1 MRKKI
6 NIAIVGFGNIGS
18 YFYKTLAKNQKKIA
32 IKTGKIPSIKYICVK
47 NINKKRSIQIPKSK
61 RIKNPL
67 LLTSKKDVDLI
78 VELVGGAE
86 GVAKKL
92 IFSALRNKK
101 HVITANKSLIAKYG
115 DELAHI
121 AEKNKVNLEA
131 NIINEKYIDSSVE
144 FSEFV
149 KKIHKKN
156 LPRSYPDIND
166 IPK

>member
-18 YFYKTLAKNQKKIA
+18 YFYKTLVKNQKKIA
-32 IKTGKIPSIKYICVK
+32 IKTGKIPFIKYICVK
-47 NINKKRSIQIPKSK
+47 NINKKRNIQIPKNK
-61 RIKNPL
+61 LIKKPL
-67 LLTSKKDVDLI
+67 LLTSKKDVDII

-115 DELAHI
+115 DELA
-121 AEKNKVNLEA
+121 L
-131 NIINEKYIDSSVE
+131 YCR
-144 FSEFV
+144 
-149 KKIHKKN
+149 KK
-156 LPRSYPDIND
+156 
-166 IPK
+166 